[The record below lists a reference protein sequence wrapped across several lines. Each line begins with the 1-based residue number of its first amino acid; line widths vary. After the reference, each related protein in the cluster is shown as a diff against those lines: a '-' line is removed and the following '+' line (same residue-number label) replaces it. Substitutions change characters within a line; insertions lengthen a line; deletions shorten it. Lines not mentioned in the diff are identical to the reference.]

1 DGAAEARA
9 RVAGGPGD
17 APSLRSP
24 RRLPPGRRRP
34 AAGRAGPGILRA
46 LAAADRG
53 GGRSGRQ
60 AGPHQRAAASP
71 QRAAVPAALPAGG
84 KSAGE
89 VRRADDAR
97 GGRGGAGA
105 LARRAERPRPRHR
118 EHQVRCPGGQRAA
131 RGGRLAPAG
140 ARARGRPALGVRL
153 HARRRGSGA
162 PARLLRAAARARRPA
177 PLDRSALHRAGAA
190 GARAGALS
198 RAPRAPALAGRRAG
212 ARDRARHH
220 RRAGA
225 RLPAGDAGVRGR
237 QLRAPRGPEHPR
249 AGSMREAGA
258 VRAADGELPG
268 QRAGAGGPR
277 RPASEGSGGAPAAD
291 ARSAGASGRAAQ
303 ARRAGARRGLLGA
316 GRLRAR
322 CPPDRGAAPVNFWWR
337 SQPPLWSAPLVA
349 LSAAWRAGAAI
360 DRAVRRPVK
369 LPVAVISVGNLT
381 VGGAGKTPVT
391 LELAARLA
399 ARGRKPAVLS
409 RGYGR
414 RSREPVEVSAGTPAE
429 VAGDEPVLLA
439 RRGCKVF
446 VGPRRAELAS
456 LAMRQGA
463 DVLLLDDGLQHHALA
478 RDLDVIVADASN
490 PFGNGRLIPAGPLRE
505 PVSALRRVR
514 RGLIWLTGCDRTRD
528 PRTAALGG
536 FPAVESAY
544 AAEPD
549 LHGKR

>member
-1 DGAAEARA
+1 
-9 RVAGGPGD
+9 
-17 APSLRSP
+17 
-24 RRLPPGRRRP
+24 
-34 AAGRAGPGILRA
+34 
-46 LAAADRG
+46 
-53 GGRSGRQ
+53 
-60 AGPHQRAAASP
+60 
-71 QRAAVPAALPAGG
+71 
-84 KSAGE
+84 
-89 VRRADDAR
+89 
-97 GGRGGAGA
+97 
-105 LARRAERPRPRHR
+105 
-118 EHQVRCPGGQRAA
+118 
-131 RGGRLAPAG
+131 
-140 ARARGRPALGVRL
+140 
-153 HARRRGSGA
+153 
-162 PARLLRAAARARRPA
+162 
-177 PLDRSALHRAGAA
+177 
-190 GARAGALS
+190 
-198 RAPRAPALAGRRAG
+198 
-212 ARDRARHH
+212 
-220 RRAGA
+220 
-225 RLPAGDAGVRGR
+225 R

-414 RSREPVEVSAGTPAE
+414 RSREPVEVSAGTPAD
-429 VAGDEPVLLA
+429 VAGDATGRRRAAPRRRPAAPRARARPRRDRGGRVESVRERAADPRRPPARTRLGAAAGTPRADLAHRVRPDARSPHRCA
-439 RRGCKVF
+439 RRVPGRRERLC
-446 VGPRRAELAS
+446 GGARSPR
-456 LAMRQGA
+456 Q
-463 DVLLLDDGLQHHALA
+463 A
-478 RDLDVIVADASN
+478 R
-490 PFGNGRLIPAGPLRE
+490 
-505 PVSALRRVR
+505 
-514 RGLIWLTGCDRTRD
+514 
-528 PRTAALGG
+528 
-536 FPAVESAY
+536 
-544 AAEPD
+544 
-549 LHGKR
+549 